1 MFSKSL
7 AKPAVHLAS
16 LTCLFALMSA
26 EPAAAGPTV
35 TENHMDQIDTIQN
48 EEAIGF
54 RNGSVVVA
62 PIPFSNPTIGA
73 GLVLGAGYLFN
84 LDETS
89 KPSMIGLAGL
99 RSDNGSTGYGLAANF
114 AFDNNRWLIESM
126 FAKADARYD
135 LYTSVGKL
143 PIGQKGTLARLSF
156 AYGISSEMSFGA
168 SLRYLDTVI
177 TPSVNGL
184 PPIPPPLDQFL
195 NTEIA
200 TLGLFMDLDKRDD
213 TLYPTKGSSL
223 HIEVA
228 NGYSLSGIASDYTTG
243 YMTYAHFHSISKKG
257 VIAAIVS
264 ACGASSST
272 PFFDQCGLG
281 TIDGFRGFSAMQ
293 FFDARSAAA
302 QIEYRHRFTDR
313 FGAVAFA
320 GAGQVGPTL
329 SQLSANGT
337 HSAAGLG
344 IRYRVS
350 KKFPVDFSVDYSRNN
365 LKEEQLYVY
374 VGQRF

>member
-1 MFSKSL
+1 MFPKNFFNLAARFASL
-7 AKPAVHLAS
+7 AG
-16 LTCLFALMSA
+16 LFTLISA
-26 EPAAAGPTV
+26 EPGIAGSTV
-35 TENHMDQIDTIQN
+35 TENHLDQIDTLQD
-48 EEAIGF
+48 EETVGF

-62 PIPFSNPTIGA
+62 PIPFSNPTIGS
-73 GLVLGAGYLFN
+73 GLLLGAGYLFN

-89 KPSMIGLAGL
+89 KPSMIGLAAL
-99 RSDNGSTGYGLAANF
+99 RSDNGTTGYGLAANF
-114 AFDNNRWLIESM
+114 AFDNNRWLIESL

-135 LYTSVGKL
+135 LYTSAGKL
-143 PIGQKGTLARLSF
+143 PVGQKGTLARLSL
-156 AYGISSEMSFGA
+156 AYGVSREMSFGA
-168 SLRYLDTVI
+168 SLRYLDTLI

-228 NGYSLSGIASDYTTG
+228 NGYSLSGITGDYTTG
-243 YMTYAHFHSISKKG
+243 YLTYSHFYSISKQG

-293 FFDARSAAA
+293 FFDTRSAAA
-302 QIEYRHRFTDR
+302 QIEYRHRFSDR

-365 LKEEQLYVY
+365 LKEDQVYVY